1 MDSLNR
7 SKLFFEKQYTNDDKA
22 LMITK
27 IDAQI
32 TKQSELL
39 ATTPKLDTMGE
50 LYRNDEALT
59 EKGLMILINDLRL
72 FFQVDNM
79 ISTDGIIRLCPL
91 IIFEY
96 PSLALEEIAVCFA
109 QAKKGYYKELFNR
122 LDGAII
128 LSWIKQ
134 YNTEKL
140 ARVLE
145 RNYVVEAHAK
155 IGIGEGR
162 KDFKGDHDAMIQTA
176 TNVIEVERAKW
187 QRKELKTQKRAS
199 Q

>member
-1 MDSLNR
+1 MDSLLR
-7 SKLFFEKQYTNDDKA
+7 SRLFFEKHYSKEDKE
-22 LMITK
+22 LMIAK
-27 IDAQI
+27 IDEQI
-32 TKQSELL
+32 ANQSALL
-39 ATTPKLDTMGE
+39 ATTPKLETMGE

-72 FFQVDNM
+72 FFQVDKM
-79 ISTDGIIRLCPL
+79 ISTEGIISLCPL

-96 PSLALEEIAVCFA
+96 ASLSLEEIAVCFA
-109 QAKKGYYKELFNR
+109 QAKKGYYKELYNR

-134 YNTEKL
+134 YNAEKL

-145 RNYVVEAHAK
+145 RNYVTEVHSK

-176 TNVIEVERAKW
+176 KNVIDIENA
-187 QRKELKTQKRAS
+187 KRAVKS
-199 Q
+199 HNVEKVKP